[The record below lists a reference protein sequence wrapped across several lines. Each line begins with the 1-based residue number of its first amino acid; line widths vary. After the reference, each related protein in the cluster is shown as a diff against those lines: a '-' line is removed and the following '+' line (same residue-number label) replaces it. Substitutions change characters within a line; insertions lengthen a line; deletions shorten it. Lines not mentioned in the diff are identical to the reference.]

1 MLDSE
6 SRKKRKKSTLTHD
19 EEKQVEQLVT
29 FLWDEDALG
38 YNLVCELLGQGAP
51 NAD

>member
-6 SRKKRKKSTLTHD
+6 SRKKRKKRTITAD

-29 FLWDEDALG
+29 FLWEEDALG
-38 YNLVCELLGQGAP
+38 YNVVCELLGERAP
-51 NAD
+51 NED